1 MRYGETSPRRIPG
14 VSRVWHAVR
23 MTPELP
29 TPPVADNTHRRIDLT
44 KIGEGRYKATN
55 ARGGV
60 LPIGSGSDPDFT
72 PVELLLAA
80 IAGCSAID
88 VDLITGKRASA
99 TGLDVVAEGDK
110 VRDEHGNH
118 LVNLHVT
125 FQVRF
130 PAGEDGDRAR
140 EVLPSAIA
148 KSRDRLCTVGRT
160 VQLGAPIEY
169 VEA

>member
-1 MRYGETSPRRIPG
+1 
-14 VSRVWHAVR
+14 
-23 MTPELP
+23 MTPDLP
-29 TPPVADNTHRRIDLT
+29 VPPVAEDARRGIALT

-60 LPIGSGSDPDFT
+60 LPIGSGGDPDFT

-88 VDLITGKRASA
+88 VDLITGKRAQA
-99 TGLDVVAEGDK
+99 TSLAATAEGDK
-110 VRDEHGNH
+110 VRDESGNH
-118 LVNLHVT
+118 LVNLRVT
-125 FQVRF
+125 FEVRF
-130 PAGEDGDRAR
+130 PDGEDGDRAR

-169 VEA
+169 VER

>member
-1 MRYGETSPRRIPG
+1 
-14 VSRVWHAVR
+14 
-23 MTPELP
+23 MTPDLP
-29 TPPVADNTHRRIDLT
+29 VPPVAEDARRGIALT

-60 LPIGSGSDPDFT
+60 LPIGSGGDPDFT

-88 VDLITGKRASA
+88 VDLITGKRAQA
-99 TGLDVVAEGDK
+99 TSFAATAEGDK
-110 VRDEHGNH
+110 VRDESGNH
-118 LVNLHVT
+118 LVNLRVT
-125 FQVRF
+125 FEVRF
-130 PAGEDGDRAR
+130 PDGEDGDRAR

-169 VEA
+169 VER

>member
-1 MRYGETSPRRIPG
+1 
-14 VSRVWHAVR
+14 
-23 MTPELP
+23 MTPDLP
-29 TPPVADNTHRRIDLT
+29 FPPVAEDAHRGIALT

-55 ARGGV
+55 GRGGV
-60 LPIGSGSDPDFT
+60 LPIGSGGDPDFT

-88 VDLITGKRASA
+88 VDLITGKRAQAS
-99 TGLDVVAEGDK
+99 GFDVAAEGDK
-110 VRDEHGNH
+110 VRDEDGNH
-118 LVNLHVT
+118 LVNLRVT
-125 FQVRF
+125 FEVRF
-130 PAGEDGDRAR
+130 PEGEDGDRAR

-169 VEA
+169 VER